1 MANNVPSVPLT
12 QVSCVLST
20 CAKIF
25 AQVNCTL
32 TLLQGTT
39 GCIDIQLFGA
49 NRLPLNNDSIA
60 SMQIMLFNE
69 YDCVVSNFFYPNVP
83 LGCKGFIANSL
94 QYEVTGSHLVNE
106 GIWQICLS
114 SECTST
120 VPSSIY
126 AELRIEMNPPQTGV
140 PGDIIGI
147 RCLKVA
153 DIIPSKIYKNGC
165 DTGCGPL
172 L

>member
-1 MANNVPSVPLT
+1 MANNVPEVPVT

-20 CAKIF
+20 CARLF

-32 TLLQGTT
+32 TLLQGTS

-49 NRLPLNNDSIA
+49 DRLPLNNNNID

-69 YDCVVSNFFYPNVP
+69 YDCVVSNFFYPSVP
-83 LGCKGFIANSL
+83 PGCKGFVAESL
-94 QYEVTGSHLVNE
+94 QYEVTGGNSVNK
-106 GIWQICLS
+106 GIWQICLTP
-114 SECTST
+114 ECTST

-126 AELRIEMNPPQTGV
+126 AELKIEPSYMG
-140 PGDIIGI
+140 GSSDIIGI

-172 L
+172 Y